1 MGATFLVLMAS
12 HLWSTNILRGPKT
25 ALAGFD
31 QLKQCA
37 SPTMKKYICVLAGAA
52 LLAACEQ
59 KTETVTPATS
69 PTPTTPPPAAAD
81 MTSPAATEAPAVT
94 TESPADATESPA
106 DATESPTDTEET
118 PAESPAQ

>member
-1 MGATFLVLMAS
+1 MLVAS
-12 HLWSTNILRGPKT
+12 HLCLKKQSTRSKT
-25 ALAGFD
+25 ALAAID

-37 SPTMKKYICVLAGAA
+37 FPTMKKYICILAGAA

-69 PTPTTPPPAAAD
+69 PTPTTPPPATTEV
-81 MTSPAATEAPAVT
+81 TSPAATEAPDAT
-94 TESPADATESPA
+94 IDSPAGTTDSPA
-106 DATESPTDTEET
+106 DTEET